1 MTYYRGILLFNGDKF
16 KNVRIGDEDFAE
28 EELCMAYLKS
38 LTRGDDRWQIV
49 FDTGKGMFTED
60 ELNGKIDEAAKIFSV
75 ALYFA
80 RKGEASN
87 GR

>member
-1 MTYYRGILLFNGDKF
+1 MTYYRGILLYNGDKF
-16 KNVRIGDEDFAE
+16 KNVRMCDEYLAE
-28 EELCMAYLKS
+28 EDLCMAYLKS

-49 FDTGKGMFTED
+49 FDTGKGRFTED